1 MKTRIIKNS
10 GLYIEVGR
18 ISQALE
24 KQLGLR
30 VRDKSIK
37 VKFIYKG
44 NDETFLQAISML
56 SISYIMK
63 KIYNIIDSELILRTN
78 NHRLRQEFGEVGI
91 RKYFC

>member
-18 ISQALE
+18 ISPSLRKAAGF
-24 KQLGLR
+24 KR

-44 NDETFLQAISML
+44 NDETF
-56 SISYIMK
+56 YK
-63 KIYNIIDSELILRTN
+63 HTNINVKYTTN
-78 NHRLRQEFGEVGI
+78 EENL
-91 RKYFC
+91 

>member
-10 GLYIEVGR
+10 GLYIEEYL
-18 ISQALE
+18 QALE

-44 NDETFLQAISML
+44 NDETFLQAIISML
-56 SISYIMK
+56 SIS
-63 KIYNIIDSELILRTN
+63 N
-78 NHRLRQEFGEVGI
+78 
-91 RKYFC
+91 

>member
-1 MKTRIIKNS
+1 MKTRIIKN

-30 VRDKSIK
+30 ERDKSIK

-44 NDETFLQAISML
+44 NDETFYKQ
-56 SISYIMK
+56 
-63 KIYNIIDSELILRTN
+63 
-78 NHRLRQEFGEVGI
+78 
-91 RKYFC
+91 

>member
-18 ISQALE
+18 TSPSLRKEAGF
-24 KQLGLR
+24 KR

-44 NDETFLQAISML
+44 NDETFLQAIISML
-56 SISYIMK
+56 SISY
-63 KIYNIIDSELILRTN
+63 N
-78 NHRLRQEFGEVGI
+78 Q
-91 RKYFC
+91 